1 MRDPTQPANVA
12 DDAVTRLGG
21 PDSVDLVHHVK
32 VVTVDNYD
40 IAGVR
45 YTVMDFLCNE
55 SDCTWQGTRLFGGDP
70 HKLCG
75 AMNELSLDS
84 TDLETFLLEDFGNA
98 ETDDS
103 SSSGLDEEYSSDED
117 YSADEEYSS
126 DEEEDS
132 DSEESSSSMDGSS
145 EPDDEYDESESED
158 DSEQD
163 EAAHDEDRRIESH
176 PVVID
181 SDEVLV

>member
-1 MRDPTQPANVA
+1 M
-12 DDAVTRLGG
+12 RLGG
-21 PDSVDLVHHVK
+21 ADSVDLVHHVK

-84 TDLETFLLEDFGNA
+84 TDLETVLLEDFGNA

-103 SSSGLDEEYSSDED
+103 SSSSSGLDEDYSSDED
-117 YSADEEYSS
+117 Y
-126 DEEEDS
+126 S